1 MHIRE
6 ISGLRRLRGLQGL
19 TRASKKDARSAAI
32 VAVGAGAA
40 IAIAVGIVAASPA
53 RARAEQPSSVV
64 ATVGAHKITQ
74 AEVDAKIKPQM
85 AALEGKIFDLKH
97 DAIESI
103 ADEYLLEQAAARHH
117 LSVDAY
123 MRKNI
128 IAPAPKVTEA
138 DAKAYFDAHKGT
150 SKVDFAQIKD
160 RLISLMQNQR
170 DQEQRDKVMAG
181 LRKTEPLTIMIKPP
195 RTQVSS
201 AGRPAL
207 GPATAPVTI
216 VEFSDFQC
224 PFCERAEP
232 TVKQIIQKYGDKVRL
247 VYVDFPLPM
256 HSHALDAAKAGQ
268 CAEEQGKFW
277 PYHDQ
282 LFANQSKLAP
292 ADLKATA
299 QKVGLDRAK
308 FDACFDQAKTEP
320 IVQHELEQGKA
331 LGIDGT
337 PTFYVNGRQLVG
349 AQPIDSFSQVIDDEL
364 AAKGGAGA
372 KEARAN

>member
-1 MHIRE
+1 MPP
-6 ISGLRRLRGLQGL
+6 LKNARRR
-19 TRASKKDARSAAI
+19 AI
-32 VAVGAGAA
+32 VALAAGAS
-40 IAIAVGIVAASPA
+40 IAIGIVAAMPA

-74 AEVDAKIKPQM
+74 ADVDAKIKPQM

-97 DAIESI
+97 EAIESI
-103 ADEYLLEQAAARHH
+103 ADDYLIEQAAARQH
-117 LSVDAY
+117 LSIDAY

-128 IAPAPKVTEA
+128 VDPAPKVTEA
-138 DAKAYFDAHKGT
+138 DAKAYFDAHKGN
-150 SKVDFAQIKD
+150 SKIEFAQIKD
-160 RLISLMQNQR
+160 RLLSLMQNQR
-170 DQEQRDKVMAG
+170 EQELRDKLLAG
-181 LRKTEPLTIMIKPP
+181 LLKSEPLTIMIKPP

-207 GPATAPVTI
+207 GPANAPVTI

-247 VYVDFPLPM
+247 VYIDFPLPM

-268 CAEEQGKFW
+268 CAEQQGKFW

-299 QKVGLDRAK
+299 QKVGLDTAK
-308 FDACFDQAKTEP
+308 FDACFDQAKTEAT
-320 IVQHELEQGKA
+320 VQHELAQGKA

-337 PTFYVNGRQLVG
+337 PTFYVDGRQLVG
-349 AQPIDSFSQVIDDEL
+349 AQPFDSFSQVIDDDL
-364 AAKGGAGA
+364 AAKGAAGA